1 MYTTFEKNVNSMYA
15 TVSSYIEYDIVIVV
29 WEHILASVLKWLLSN
44 NFLYERS
51 EYVGGQARTAQL

>member
-1 MYTTFEKNVNSMYA
+1 MYA